1 MAINSPKLRASTGVK
16 TPKAPV
22 DKPKRV
28 KIQDMDL
35 DQLYAQEKMTPTV
48 IKTIQAKEDFSEIRP
63 RYCEKVC
70 KLPCSMKRPLIA
82 DLNTDRADVVIIQDH
97 LSGPDG
103 WKTAGQVNQLHAQQI
118 ASMARLAFGKDVHFK
133 VLNLVKCPNLDGD
146 DRVKLTYTQMAPC
159 SVYLMEEIRRT
170 KPKAI
175 VSMST
180 EVTKALGLAKKSNYK
195 NRGEFYHT
203 ELPGLPPIP
212 TVLTLHAKVLNML
225 RQNASGQMYG
235 ADYTGV
241 IINDLA
247 KIRKIFD
254 GKISVG
260 GLHENLERIIA
271 DQVFVCTTLDQVRD
285 TMEDILRLPP
295 NQITSWDL
303 ETTSLDP
310 WAQDA
315 RILTCQFGYRRPDGK
330 VQAIVIPLWHKDQKF
345 FDPAAAW
352 EYIKEVLLSER
363 AKVGHNVK
371 FDIKYCTVVTGVRPR
386 GRIFDTMFMIHSL
399 NSGIQGNYGLKAAMW
414 DHVPHL
420 GIGGYE
426 ELLDETLDA
435 DKMKALIAAEKAAG
449 KETEDSDDEET
460 ED

>member
-1 MAINSPKLRASTGVK
+1 MAINSPKLRASTTK
-16 TPKAPV
+16 PKAEP
-22 DKPKRV
+22 KPKRT

-35 DQLYAQEKMTPTV
+35 DQLYAQEKMTTAV
-48 IKTIQAKEDFSEIRP
+48 TKAIQAKEDFSEIRP

-97 LSGPDG
+97 RAGPDG

-133 VLNLVKCPNLDGD
+133 VLNLIKCPNLEAE

-170 KPKAI
+170 RPKAI

-203 ELPGLPPIP
+203 ELDGLPPIP

-235 ADYTGV
+235 SDYTGV
-241 IINDLA
+241 IINDLT
-247 KIRKIFD
+247 KIRRILD
-254 GKISVG
+254 GQITVG
-260 GLHENLERIIA
+260 GLRENLERIIA
-271 DQVFVCTTLDQVRD
+271 DQVFVCTTLDHVRD

-295 NQITSWDL
+295 NQVISWDL
-303 ETTSLDP
+303 ESTGLDP
-310 WAQDA
+310 WAEDA
-315 RILTCQFGYRRPDGK
+315 RILTSQFGYRRPDGK
-330 VQAIVIPLWHKDQKF
+330 VQAIVVPLWHKDQRF
-345 FDPAAAW
+345 FKPEEAW
-352 EYIKEVLLSER
+352 EYVKAVLLSER

-371 FDIKYCTVVTGVRPR
+371 FDIKYCAVTTGVRVR
-386 GRIFDTMFMIHSL
+386 GRIFDTMYMIHSL

-435 DKMKALIAAEKAAG
+435 DKIKALVAAEKAG
-449 KETEDSDDEET
+449 KETEENDDEET

>member
-1 MAINSPKLRASTGVK
+1 MAINSPKLRASSGVK
-16 TPKAPV
+16 TPKAPP
-22 DKPKRV
+22 KPKRV

-82 DLNTDRADVVIIQDH
+82 DVDTGSADVVIIQDH
-97 LSGPDG
+97 RAGPDG

-133 VLNLVKCPNLDGD
+133 VLNLVKCPNLDGE

-159 SVYLMEEIRRT
+159 GAYLREEIRRAN
-170 KPKAI
+170 PKAI
-175 VSMST
+175 VSMSS
-180 EVTKALGLAKKSNYK
+180 EVTKALGVTGRSNYK
-195 NRGEFYHT
+195 NRGEFYHV
-203 ELPGLPPIP
+203 ELPGMAPVPI
-212 TVLTLHAKVLNML
+212 VLTLHAKVLNML

-247 KIRKIFD
+247 KIRQIMD
-254 GKISVG
+254 GKIRVG
-260 GLHENLERIIA
+260 GLRENIERIIA

-295 NQITSWDL
+295 NQIVSWDL

-310 WAQDA
+310 WKEDA
-315 RILTCQFGYRRPDGK
+315 RILTSQFGFRRPDGK
-330 VQAIVIPLWHKDQKF
+330 VQAIVVPLWHRDQKF
-345 FDPAAAW
+345 YDPAAAW
-352 EYIKEVLLSER
+352 EFVKAVLLSER

-371 FDIKYCTVVTGVRPR
+371 FDIKYCTVTTGVRPR

-399 NSGIQGNYGLKAAMW
+399 NSGIQGNYSLKTAMW
-414 DHVPHL
+414 DHVPKL

-426 ELLDETLDA
+426 DLLDETLDPEE
-435 DKMKALIAAEKAAG
+435 MKRLVKAEKQTDDEEDEDD
-449 KETEDSDDEET
+449 ETED
-460 ED
+460 